1 MRRQRERGSTVF
13 EQIIPV
19 MKKELRQIVRGAL
32 LITFISVVVS
42 VVRFRK
48 RIVSWKMPL
57 S

>member
-1 MRRQRERGSTVF
+1 
-13 EQIIPV
+13 